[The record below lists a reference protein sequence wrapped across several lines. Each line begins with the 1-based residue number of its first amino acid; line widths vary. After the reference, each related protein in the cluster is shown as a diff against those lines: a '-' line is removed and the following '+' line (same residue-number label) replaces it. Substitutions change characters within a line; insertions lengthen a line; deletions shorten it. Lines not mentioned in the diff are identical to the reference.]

1 MHVPTFFHRHLKFC
15 IAAYDR
21 WSRDEGPVMAAAVAY
36 YVALS
41 FFPLVLLLISGLG
54 LFFRFAHSGTDA
66 HQAVLN
72 LVESD
77 LSPSARASVE
87 QALDQVRDRSTI
99 HGPIALVMM
108 LFSAIAGFVQL
119 QQAFDRIGDLPRGNS
134 KGIVNAVRMVL
145 FERFIA
151 FLMLCGLALLVGAV
165 FVGTLILFALEQY
178 TRGIIPGSHL
188 FWRPMQSLVSFA
200 TNTLLFSLI
209 YRSLPKNPAP
219 LKFCLRGGLL
229 AALIW
234 EIGRQILA
242 ALLIGT
248 RYTAAY
254 GVIGS
259 FIGLMLWCYYG
270 VAVLLLGAEYIEVR
284 WHAPARAAKGP
295 DNSPPSDPPGGGSPP
310 DEGNPPREPDKLHRH
325 VRTAAQLLA
334 HPFPNFVR

>member
-1 MHVPTFFHRHLKFC
+1 MRVLNFCRRHLQFFV
-15 IAAYDR
+15 AAYDR
-21 WSRDEGPVMAAAVAY
+21 WSLDEGPVMAAAVAY

-41 FFPLVLLLISGLG
+41 FFPLVLVLISGLG

-66 HQAVLN
+66 QQAVLN
-72 LVESD
+72 LIESD

-119 QQAFDRIGDLPRGNS
+119 QQAFDRIGDIPRGGS
-134 KGIVNAVRMVL
+134 KGIVHAVRMVL
-145 FERFIA
+145 FERLIA
-151 FLMLCGLALLVGAV
+151 FLMLCGLALLVTAV
-165 FVGTLILFALEQY
+165 FVGTLVLFALEHY
-178 TRGIIPGSHL
+178 TKGIIPGTHL
-188 FWRPMQSLVSFA
+188 FWRPLQSLGSFA

-209 YRSLPKNPAP
+209 YRSLPKSPAP
-219 LKFCLRGGLL
+219 FKYCFRGGLL

-270 VAVLLLGAEYIEVR
+270 VAVLLLGAEYIQVR
-284 WHAPARAAKGP
+284 WHAPGKSDKDP
-295 DNSPPSDPPGGGSPP
+295 SSKSDPPPP
-310 DEGNPPREPDKLHRH
+310 GAGDEKSSHDSGDIRH
-325 VRTAAQLLA
+325 HIRTAVQLLA
-334 HPFPNFVR
+334 HPFPDLMR

>member
-1 MHVPTFFHRHLKFC
+1 MRVLNFLRRHFQYF

-21 WSRDEGPVMAAAVAY
+21 WSRDEGSVMAAAVAY

-54 LFFRFAHSGTDA
+54 LFFRFAHSGQSA
-66 HQAVLN
+66 HQAVLT

-77 LSPSARASVE
+77 LSPSARVAVE
-87 QALDQVRDRSTI
+87 QALDQVRDRSTV
-99 HGPIALVMM
+99 HGPIALAMM

-119 QQAFDRIGDLPRGNS
+119 QQAFDRIGHVPRGAS
-134 KGIVNAVRMVL
+134 KGMVSALRMVL
-145 FERFIA
+145 FERLIA
-151 FLMLCGLALLVGAV
+151 FLMLCGLALLVTAV
-165 FVGTLILFALEQY
+165 FVGTMVLFAMEQY
-178 TRGIIPGSHL
+178 TTGILPGSQM
-188 FWRPMQSLVSFA
+188 FWRPLQSLVSFL

-219 LKFCLRGGLL
+219 FKYCLRGGLL
-229 AALIW
+229 AAFIW

-242 ALLIGT
+242 AVLIGT

-259 FIGLMLWCYYG
+259 FIGLMLWCFYA

-284 WHAPARAAKGP
+284 WRATPGSQNDSDAPSKSEP
-295 DNSPPSDPPGGGSPP
+295 QPPESH
-310 DEGNPPREPDKLHRH
+310 DEGDNPQPTLQHH
-325 VRTAAQLLA
+325 LRTVAHFLA
-334 HPFPNFVR
+334 HPFPDLMR